1 MVEYTWAEVTGLTKI
16 KPCIYIS
23 GARMQNMNH
32 QAEVRYIKYT
42 CIFLGA
48 IGSVGIGTVWGN
60 VMGIIEKRNC
70 TEIGDCMEEAE
81 KAEKA

>member
-1 MVEYTWAEVTGLTKI
+1 
-16 KPCIYIS
+16 
-23 GARMQNMNH
+23 MNH

>member
-48 IGSVGIGTVWGN
+48 IGSIGAIRVNRLKGYVIGKVNSKVIGKVVGKV
-60 VMGIIEKRNC
+60 VEK
-70 TEIGDCMEEAE
+70 
-81 KAEKA
+81 